1 MQFYRI
7 DNRLVHGQIISTW
20 MPHLRLKR
28 FVVVNDK
35 LPQNL
40 LRMKMFRMAIPSVVE
55 FEAYTVDDAV
65 ARLNEVRSDDTSTII
80 LIENI
85 DDAVRLF
92 EAGHP
97 FTNLNL
103 GNVHHGPGRRS
114 FTPSVFLSESDLLKL
129 KGLFRRGVR
138 CEIRSLPSQDPLDLS
153 PLLGVA

>member
-1 MQFYRI
+1 MHLYRV

-28 FVVVNDK
+28 FVVINDAV
-35 LPQNL
+35 PSSQ
-40 LRMKMFRMAIPSVVE
+40 LRMKMFRMAIPAAVD
-55 FEAYTVDDAV
+55 FQAFTVAQAADWF
-65 ARLNEVRSDDTSTII
+65 NEIDSNDVSTII
-80 LIENI
+80 LFESI

-114 FTPSVFLSESDLLKL
+114 FTPSVFLSDDDLSKL
-129 KGLFRRGVR
+129 KSLFARGVR
-138 CEIRSLPSQDPLDLS
+138 CEILSLPTQDALDLS
-153 PLLGVA
+153 PLLSVA

>member
-1 MQFYRI
+1 MHLYRV

-28 FVVVNDK
+28 FVVINDSI
-35 LPQNL
+35 PSSQ
-40 LRMKMFRMAIPSVVE
+40 LRMKMFRMAIPAAVD
-55 FEAYTVDDAV
+55 FQALTVSQA
-65 ARLNEVRSDDTSTII
+65 AKWFNETESSDVSTIV
-80 LIENI
+80 LFESI

-114 FTPSVFLSESDLLKL
+114 FTPSVFLSDEDLSKL
-129 KGLFRRGVR
+129 KALFAQGVR
-138 CEIRSLPSQDPLDLS
+138 CEIRSLPTQDALDLS
-153 PLLGVA
+153 PLLSVA

>member
-1 MQFYRI
+1 MHLYRI

-28 FVVVNDK
+28 FVVINDA
-35 LPQNL
+35 LPTSQ
-40 LRMKMFRMAIPSVVE
+40 LRMKMFRMAIPAAVDFHAFTVSQAADWFDETEQNDISTLVL
-55 FEAYTVDDAV
+55 FE
-65 ARLNEVRSDDTSTII
+65 S
-80 LIENI
+80 I

-114 FTPSVFLSESDLLKL
+114 FTPSVFLSDDDLSKL
-129 KGLFRRGVR
+129 KSLFARGVR
-138 CEIRSLPSQDPLDLS
+138 CEIRSLPTQDALDLS
-153 PLLGVA
+153 PLLSVA

>member
-1 MQFYRI
+1 MHLYRV

-28 FVVVNDK
+28 FVVINDSI
-35 LPQNL
+35 PSSQ
-40 LRMKMFRMAIPSVVE
+40 LRMKMFRMAIPAAVD
-55 FEAYTVDDAV
+55 FQALTVSQA
-65 ARLNEVRSDDTSTII
+65 AKWFNETESSDVSTIV
-80 LIENI
+80 LFESI

-114 FTPSVFLSESDLLKL
+114 F
-129 KGLFRRGVR
+129 KGTSTWTVMH
-138 CEIRSLPSQDPLDLS
+138 I
-153 PLLGVA
+153 A